1 MSIFLVLSLGLLA
14 IVILLRCRRPIGLA
28 ILGGGAVMWALSGAP
43 VRALV
48 AAAQDLLTQSR
59 TYDLLL
65 ALYFVMCLEVALR
78 RSGTLKGLVESLNAL
93 FSSTRLTISLM
104 PAFLGLLPSM
114 GGARFSAPIV
124 EQAAQGS
131 GISAE
136 AKAGINYWFRH
147 VCEFMSP
154 IIPGIILACAVAD
167 ISVGTLVVHL
177 AWLAPLAFAI
187 GWLVL
192 IRPLDVPPVPAG
204 RTLTRDERRACFK
217 EMALALGPVVLNV
230 VLMLGAGA
238 PAGVSMGLVSAL
250 TYVVLRA
257 CGRGVPLRTM
267 LVEAFDVKLL
277 LNITAILYFISLLS
291 ASGVLGDAIAALQS
305 SPLPPAVVIALMST
319 LVGVLTGMSQGHAAI
334 VMPVVA
340 AMAPGD
346 LTLAGIVM
354 VFGVAGQM
362 MTPTH
367 VCLMITVDYFKSDFF
382 KTLAPILLMEAIL
395 LTLFSLYTY
404 CFG

>member
-43 VRALV
+43 SRALV

-177 AWLAPLAFAI
+177 AWLAPVAFSI
-187 GWLVL
+187 G
-192 IRPLDVPPVPAG
+192 
-204 RTLTRDERRACFK
+204 
-217 EMALALGPVVLNV
+217 
-230 VLMLGAGA
+230 
-238 PAGVSMGLVSAL
+238 
-250 TYVVLRA
+250 
-257 CGRGVPLRTM
+257 
-267 LVEAFDVKLL
+267 
-277 LNITAILYFISLLS
+277 
-291 ASGVLGDAIAALQS
+291 
-305 SPLPPAVVIALMST
+305 
-319 LVGVLTGMSQGHAAI
+319 
-334 VMPVVA
+334 
-340 AMAPGD
+340 
-346 LTLAGIVM
+346 
-354 VFGVAGQM
+354 
-362 MTPTH
+362 
-367 VCLMITVDYFKSDFF
+367 
-382 KTLAPILLMEAIL
+382 
-395 LTLFSLYTY
+395 
-404 CFG
+404 